1 MITMGGV
8 MNHHKTIR
16 NMPDHL
22 WNRIVRQADK
32 EGKLLHKFVIQ
43 LLKESIE
50 AIEKQEQENEKKG
63 WQQ

>member
-1 MITMGGV
+1 

-22 WNRIVRQADK
+22 WNRIVRQADT

-43 LLKESIE
+43 LLKD
-50 AIEKQEQENEKKG
+50 AIDQREKNNEKKG
-63 WQQ
+63 WEY